1 MNWKEFIASYFY
13 FSIEIFLLQSQTSTD
28 TGEDTII
35 KYFMKLYLQSAREI
49 TLKLKHLCGHTS
61 S

>member
-1 MNWKEFIASYFY
+1 MNWNEFIASYFY
-13 FSIEIFLLQSQTSTD
+13 FSIEIFLLKSQMSTD
-28 TGEDTII
+28 AGEDTFV

-49 TLKLKHLCGHTS
+49 TPKLKHVCGHTS